1 MRWLAY
7 SKFKDVLTEN
17 KKRKHLRDSGETTKE
32 KKDWK
37 KMEDK
42 WRGRFKFSRAK
53 TERLVLTD

>member
-1 MRWLAY
+1 MRWITYL
-7 SKFKDVLTEN
+7 KFKDVLTEN
-17 KKRKHLRDSGETTKE
+17 KKRKYLRDSGETAKE

-42 WRGRFKFSRAK
+42 WRGRLKFTSAK

>member
-1 MRWLAY
+1 MRWIAY

-17 KKRKHLRDSGETTKE
+17 KERKYLRDSGETAKE

-42 WRGRFKFSRAK
+42 WRDRFKFTR
-53 TERLVLTD
+53 T

>member
-1 MRWLAY
+1 MRWIAY

-17 KKRKHLRDSGETTKE
+17 KERKYLRDSGETAKE

-42 WRGRFKFSRAK
+42 WGGRFKFTRAK